1 MNIYPLFSS
10 SKGNMFCIESD
21 STSILIDV
29 GVTYKNILLALE
41 GINKNIKDI
50 SGILIT
56 HEHSDHIKGLLQ
68 ICKNNDNLS
77 DEVMIIGRNNFD
89 INGVIDKY
97 FEIYN
102 LGNISYKNNPDLK
115 IFTTEK
121 TKLYI
126 QEMLCEK
133 NILANI
139 IGLNYGDVF
148 NIEDLEIKVLETSH
162 DASMP
167 CAYNIKNSSSTL
179 TFATDLGYVSDEIQE
194 SLNNSNC
201 NILES
206 NFDRI
211 MLEYGKYPANVKN
224 RIRGL
229 HGHLSND
236 DTAKAILTTLNINP
250 NAKFILSHLSENNN
264 TEALAKDTIFTYL
277 KENSYDSP
285 NISFASQ
292 NLYFERYEI

>member
-68 ICKNNDNLS
+68 ICKNNPN
-77 DEVMIIGRNNFD
+77 
-89 INGVIDKY
+89 
-97 FEIYN
+97 
-102 LGNISYKNNPDLK
+102 LK

-292 NLYFERYEI
+292 NLSFERYEI